1 MKRTAKLFASIF
13 CAIAAL
19 VQTSPAWAA
28 TTITVTADKASG
40 TYEAPFS
47 VTLTAS
53 DPKARIWYVFDPKAP
68 PGDALPYEK
77 PIRIT
82 KSTPLLYFA
91 VADLKNESKVERRD
105 YVIPV
110 TTLRIAEIASIAH
123 DAKSVPVT
131 IQNYG
136 TATAKLAGWT
146 LRTGLETKT
155 FTVGSVAPGA
165 SATYVVAYSEGAVAL
180 SSPDGEIRSTASVV
194 REAEKPASTVNDT
207 PQTVAVATP
216 SKPVTKPSPEAARPA
231 GSPTSA
237 TPESQ
242 PESKPA
248 PAETPSQIPISSEE
262 TPNSAEPPAPAATQ
276 APTTAPTL
284 SVKASAAE
292 SGGASEANKRVAIA
306 VFGIIAAG
314 VLARIASIVRKRRG

>member
-1 MKRTAKLFASIF
+1 MKRTAKLFASVL

-19 VQTSPAWAA
+19 VQTSAPAWAA

-110 TTLRIAEIASIAH
+110 TTLRIADIAPVAH

-136 TATAKLAGWT
+136 SATAKLAGWT
-146 LRTGLETKT
+146 LRTGTETKS

-165 SATYVVAYSEGAVAL
+165 SATYVVAYADGAVTL

-207 PQTVAVATP
+207 SQTVAVATP
-216 SKPVTKPSPEAARPA
+216 KPVSKPTAETKPAVSPTETSEPATAPKSEPAPSPEAPSESVPSVSE
-231 GSPTSA
+231 SPD
-237 TPESQ
+237 
-242 PESKPA
+242 
-248 PAETPSQIPISSEE
+248 
-262 TPNSAEPPAPAATQ
+262 AATSP
-276 APTTAPTL
+276 ALPI
-284 SVKASAAE
+284 KASAAE
-292 SGGASEANKRVAIA
+292 SGGDSQTRKSVAIA
-306 VFGIIAAG
+306 LFGIIAAG
-314 VLARIASIVRKRRG
+314 VVARIASIARKRRG